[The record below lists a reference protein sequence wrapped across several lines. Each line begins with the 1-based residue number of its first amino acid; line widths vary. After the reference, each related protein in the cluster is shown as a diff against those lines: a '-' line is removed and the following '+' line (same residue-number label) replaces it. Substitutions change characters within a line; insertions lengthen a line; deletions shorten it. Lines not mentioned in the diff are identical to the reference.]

1 MTVQQVRFL
10 SASSADY
17 TFQMHYAPD
26 AVIRDARDRYFAVAG
41 FDNGGYADK
50 WVRLKLGP
58 VAVKF
63 PNTAARL
70 RSVKLHDI
78 HHILTEYDT
87 SWTGE
92 AEIGAWE
99 IASGCGCHAVAWT
112 LNLGAFGI
120 GLVMAPRRTYRAFIR
135 GRHSR
140 NLYPSVFR
148 EEMLNERVGSMRDEL
163 SIRSDTPHA
172 TAADR
177 TMFALWSTI
186 AVVVS
191 VAPTLSIVAAALLLL
206 HFLRR

>member
-1 MTVQQVRFL
+1 MT
-10 SASSADY
+10 
-17 TFQMHYAPD
+17 HYAPD
-26 AVIRDARDRYFAVAG
+26 AVIRDAREQYFAIAG

-50 WVRLKLGP
+50 WVRLKVGP
-58 VAVKF
+58 LAVKF
-63 PNTAARL
+63 PNTAARV

-78 HHILTEYDT
+78 DHILTEYDT

-99 IASGCGCHAVAWT
+99 IASGCGRHAVAWI
-112 LNLGAFGI
+112 LNLGAYGI
-120 GLVMAPRRTYRAFIR
+120 GLVIAPRRTCRAFIR

-148 EEMLNERVGSMRDEL
+148 DELLDERVGSMRDEL
-163 SIRSDTPHA
+163 SIQSATRHA
-172 TAADR
+172 TTTDR
-177 TMFALWSTI
+177 MMFALWSTI

-206 HFLRR
+206 HFFLV